1 MNTNSRQRGFSALE
15 ALVSLGTA
23 SLVAA
28 ALCAMLG
35 ASGLAYREAAG
46 PIADLSV
53 AAAAENA
60 IRAGSRSVGR
70 SRLPYA
76 LTVAPSASAPLS
88 NGAPHP
94 LASLTGASAP
104 APGSQIVSFVEL
116 SPLYA
121 GTIERT
127 TYDGSSLQLVAC
139 GFQMRP
145 SASQF
150 KSYVALG
157 VSGSVQIVGTLR
169 AVSIS
174 CVELIG
180 TPIAGLVSS
189 PATVLPCSLHRQVPV
204 NREHSHLVDRTG
216 QLRISS
222 PTGAQLTEN
231 QPLGSGAREI
241 HISELPNSEAPVAL
255 SVSVNG
261 INDHTSSFILP
272 LPLLPTHHYDY
283 IF

>member
-1 MNTNSRQRGFSALE
+1 MNTNSRQQGFSLLE
-15 ALVSLGTA
+15 TLVSLGTA

-28 ALCAMLG
+28 ALIAMLG
-35 ASGLAYREAAG
+35 ASGLVFREAAG
-46 PIADLSV
+46 PVADLSV

-60 IRAGSRSVGR
+60 LRAGSRAVGR
-70 SRLPYA
+70 SRLPFA
-76 LTVAPSASAPLS
+76 LTVAPSAAVPLS

-94 LASLTGASAP
+94 LASLSGASAP
-104 APGSQIVSFVEL
+104 VPGSQVVSFVEL

-127 TYDGSSLQLVAC
+127 TYDGSLLQLVAC
-139 GFQMRP
+139 GFQVRP

-157 VSGSVQIVGTLR
+157 VSGAVQIVGTLR
-169 AVSIS
+169 AIS
-174 CVELIG
+174 LSCAELIG

-189 PATVLPCSLHRQVPV
+189 PATVLPCSLHSLVPV
-204 NREHSHLVDRTG
+204 NREHSLFVDRSG

-222 PTGAQLTEN
+222 HTGTQVTEN

-241 HISELPNSEAPVAL
+241 HISEVPNSEARVAL
-255 SVSVNG
+255 SVSVTGVNG
-261 INDHTSSFILP
+261 HTSSFILP
-272 LPLLPTHHYDY
+272 LPLLPTNHYDC